1 MTTRLARLR
10 PALAAAVACAPLL
23 AIAAVPTHAYGHGAD
38 PRVSTVLADV
48 SPPLPAE
55 VVLQVQAGIATQLVA
70 SNPTPTVLE
79 VLGSDERAFLRIS
92 SAGVFADL
100 ETREFFTTS
109 NPTGAVPPAAGGG
122 GPPRWVQIST
132 GTSWGWYDHRLHPQT
147 IAAPA
152 DPGRAAP
159 LGDFT
164 VPVRYGDATS
174 LVRGSV
180 LFSPLLGAFQ
190 VSADPAPNGL
200 VVQALPGRLPGVF
213 LSNPERLP
221 LTVFGRD
228 GEPFLRFGALGLEVN
243 EHSRT
248 HVEDRQARGMPAGPP
263 LPEPAFRV
271 VDQAGSSYTWL
282 DARLRYPAELPPDP
296 VLRAADA
303 TVVDRWSVPVQ
314 LGADRITL
322 TGTVSWVPAEA
333 PSADAGRAPADG
345 PTGRWRLLAVGLG
358 ALVLLGALVVVRRR
372 ARASAQAPA

>member
-1 MTTRLARLR
+1 MTTHLVRLR
-10 PALAAAVACAPLL
+10 RALVPALVCAPLL
-23 AIAAVPTHAYGHGAD
+23 ALTAPTPAYGHAAD
-38 PRVSTVLADV
+38 PRISTVLADV
-48 SPPLPAE
+48 TPALPAE

-79 VLGSDERAFLRIS
+79 VLGAERAFLRIS

-100 ETREFFTTS
+100 EAREFFTTS
-109 NPTGAVPPAAGGG
+109 NPTGAAPPAVGAG

-147 IAAPA
+147 ISAPA
-152 DPGRAAP
+152 DPERAAR
-159 LGDFT
+159 LGEFA
-164 VPVRYGDATS
+164 VPVRYGDSTS
-174 LVRGSV
+174 LARGSV

-190 VSADPAPNGL
+190 VSADPAPDGL

-221 LTVFGRD
+221 LTVLGRD
-228 GEPFLRFGALGLEVN
+228 GEPFLRFGPLGLEVN

-248 HVEDRQARGMPAGPP
+248 HVEDRQARGMPAGLP

-271 VDQAGSSYTWL
+271 VDPAGSSYTWL
-282 DARLRYPAELPPDP
+282 DARLRYPADLPPEP

-303 TVVDRWSVPVQ
+303 TVVDRWAVPVQ

-322 TGTVSWVPAEA
+322 RGTVSWVPAGTPAA
-333 PSADAGRAPADG
+333 PSAAAGGAPADEPALSG
-345 PTGRWRLLAVGLG
+345 LLPLALAALG
-358 ALVLLGALVVVRRR
+358 VLGALVVVRRR
-372 ARASAQAPA
+372 RS